1 MSRNQQ
7 KPSIIMVV
15 GKWPSSSPILC
26 SKEVLL
32 PFLPYAL
39 EFIIVMPCLPTF
51 LSGDNRLFSLKASR
65 SLAAERR
72 PRKRE
77 KYVGWLGNLPWDWF
91 LCVDSEHWW
100 LTHCV
105 LLISLKN
112 SESVNEPV
120 CFLSLVSGW
129 GFRAMSKV
137 SCLLSLLRSGCGG
150 PKMERSYLLYA
161 AVGMGSLALP
171 CHLLWHRRDFSPPT
185 QR

>member
-1 MSRNQQ
+1 MKPILECRLRVDGEETASSFHFCLEVSFLTYMSRNQQ

-91 LCVDSEHWW
+91 LCVDSEH
-100 LTHCV
+100 
-105 LLISLKN
+105 
-112 SESVNEPV
+112 
-120 CFLSLVSGW
+120 
-129 GFRAMSKV
+129 
-137 SCLLSLLRSGCGG
+137 
-150 PKMERSYLLYA
+150 
-161 AVGMGSLALP
+161 
-171 CHLLWHRRDFSPPT
+171 
-185 QR
+185 